1 MYDSGIVLVE
11 LNDIIEFF
19 QQNVF
24 RSESEDSVFSRL
36 TLEGFNSVSS
46 FFILLNQKN
55 MKIIRL

>member
-46 FFILLNQKN
+46 FFLLLNQKN